1 MEFEIYTMRRKNMKQ
16 RKTRYLLLIFCL
28 IMLTACNGKTTK
40 KQVNSNRKLSQILDV
55 KKMQIKSDDGYGSLR
70 IINPVVENKSYVF
83 YIENGKKIIKVN
95 KQSKEKSVIVTFKRV
110 NKGGLSLEGNYLYY
124 IYNQEIYKSN
134 FKGKYTK
141 ILSKENLKKC
151 GVNAEVVSVKMYH
164 NKLYIIMEDYTNLY
178 VVQYNEEKYKVLIK
192 GYMRQICFGG
202 ECLYYI
208 DKGGAGIYEINLNTQ
223 KQQRIR
229 GIKWYEDYEMDNHPI
244 YMEITVYNGKLYYT
258 KWETKD
264 DIGRQVMYEY
274 EKNEKD
280 KKIFEFQGGANAIA
294 DSTKVIV
301 DEVMYDSEHEGMQEF
316 DLKDNKSYII
326 KKPTYKTGGINF
338 LIDDVILYED
348 DKSSN
353 NVYIMERIK

>member
-1 MEFEIYTMRRKNMKQ
+1 MKQ

-141 ILSKENLKKC
+141 ILSKENLKKS
-151 GVNAEVVSVKMYH
+151 GTDAKVVSVKMYH
-164 NKLYIIMEDYTNLY
+164 GKLYIIMENYT
-178 VVQYNEEKYKVLIK
+178 
-192 GYMRQICFGG
+192 
-202 ECLYYI
+202 
-208 DKGGAGIYEINLNTQ
+208 
-223 KQQRIR
+223 
-229 GIKWYEDYEMDNHPI
+229 
-244 YMEITVYNGKLYYT
+244 
-258 KWETKD
+258 
-264 DIGRQVMYEY
+264 
-274 EKNEKD
+274 
-280 KKIFEFQGGANAIA
+280 
-294 DSTKVIV
+294 
-301 DEVMYDSEHEGMQEF
+301 
-316 DLKDNKSYII
+316 DL
-326 KKPTYKTGGINF
+326 
-338 LIDDVILYED
+338 
-348 DKSSN
+348 
-353 NVYIMERIK
+353 

>member
-1 MEFEIYTMRRKNMKQ
+1 MERRRKNKLILIEN
-16 RKTRYLLLIFCL
+16 YL
-28 IMLTACNGKTTK
+28 
-40 KQVNSNRKLSQILDV
+40 KL

-301 DEVMYDSEHEGMQEF
+301 DEVMYDSEHEGMQVF

>member
-1 MEFEIYTMRRKNMKQ
+1 MKQ

-244 YMEITVYNGKLYYT
+244 YVEITVYNGKLYY
-258 KWETKD
+258 
-264 DIGRQVMYEY
+264 
-274 EKNEKD
+274 
-280 KKIFEFQGGANAIA
+280 
-294 DSTKVIV
+294 V
-301 DEVMYDSEHEGMQEF
+301 DEVMYDFEHEGMQVF
-316 DLKDNKSYII
+316 DLKDKKSYII

>member
-1 MEFEIYTMRRKNMKQ
+1 MERRRKNKLILIEN
-16 RKTRYLLLIFCL
+16 YLKF
-28 IMLTACNGKTTK
+28 
-40 KQVNSNRKLSQILDV
+40 

-301 DEVMYDSEHEGMQEF
+301 DEVMYDSEHEGMQVF

-348 DKSSN
+348 DKSSY

>member
-1 MEFEIYTMRRKNMKQ
+1 MKQ

-223 KQQRIR
+223 
-229 GIKWYEDYEMDNHPI
+229 
-244 YMEITVYNGKLYYT
+244 
-258 KWETKD
+258 
-264 DIGRQVMYEY
+264 
-274 EKNEKD
+274 
-280 KKIFEFQGGANAIA
+280 
-294 DSTKVIV
+294 
-301 DEVMYDSEHEGMQEF
+301 
-316 DLKDNKSYII
+316 
-326 KKPTYKTGGINF
+326 
-338 LIDDVILYED
+338 
-348 DKSSN
+348 
-353 NVYIMERIK
+353 

>member
-1 MEFEIYTMRRKNMKQ
+1 MF
-16 RKTRYLLLIFCL
+16 L
-28 IMLTACNGKTTK
+28 
-40 KQVNSNRKLSQILDV
+40 KL
-55 KKMQIKSDDGYGSLR
+55 
-70 IINPVVENKSYVF
+70 
-83 YIENGKKIIKVN
+83 ENGKKIIKVN

-244 YMEITVYNGKLYYT
+244 YVEITVYNGKLYYT

-301 DEVMYDSEHEGMQEF
+301 DEVMYDSEHEGMQVF

>member
-1 MEFEIYTMRRKNMKQ
+1 MERRRKNKLILIEN
-16 RKTRYLLLIFCL
+16 YLKF
-28 IMLTACNGKTTK
+28 
-40 KQVNSNRKLSQILDV
+40 

-164 NKLYIIMEDYTNLY
+164 NKLYIMEDYTNLY

-301 DEVMYDSEHEGMQEF
+301 DEVMYDSEHEGMQVF

>member
-1 MEFEIYTMRRKNMKQ
+1 
-16 RKTRYLLLIFCL
+16 
-28 IMLTACNGKTTK
+28 
-40 KQVNSNRKLSQILDV
+40 
-55 KKMQIKSDDGYGSLR
+55 
-70 IINPVVENKSYVF
+70 
-83 YIENGKKIIKVN
+83 
-95 KQSKEKSVIVTFKRV
+95 
-110 NKGGLSLEGNYLYY
+110 
-124 IYNQEIYKSN
+124 
-134 FKGKYTK
+134 
-141 ILSKENLKKC
+141 
-151 GVNAEVVSVKMYH
+151 
-164 NKLYIIMEDYTNLY
+164 
-178 VVQYNEEKYKVLIK
+178 
-192 GYMRQICFGG
+192 MRQICFGG

-244 YMEITVYNGKLYYT
+244 YVEITVYNGKLYYT

-301 DEVMYDSEHEGMQEF
+301 DEVMYDSEHEGMQVF

>member
-1 MEFEIYTMRRKNMKQ
+1 MERRRKNKLILIEN
-16 RKTRYLLLIFCL
+16 YLKF
-28 IMLTACNGKTTK
+28 
-40 KQVNSNRKLSQILDV
+40 

-301 DEVMYDSEHEGMQEF
+301 DEVMYDSEHEGMQVF

>member
-1 MEFEIYTMRRKNMKQ
+1 MK
-16 RKTRYLLLIFCL
+16 
-28 IMLTACNGKTTK
+28 
-40 KQVNSNRKLSQILDV
+40 
-55 KKMQIKSDDGYGSLR
+55 KSGTDA
-70 IINPVVENKSYVF
+70 K
-83 YIENGKKIIKVN
+83 
-95 KQSKEKSVIVTFKRV
+95 
-110 NKGGLSLEGNYLYY
+110 
-124 IYNQEIYKSN
+124 
-134 FKGKYTK
+134 
-141 ILSKENLKKC
+141 
-151 GVNAEVVSVKMYH
+151 VVSVKMYH
-164 NKLYIIMEDYTNLY
+164 GKLYIIMENYTDLY

-192 GYMRQICFGG
+192 GYMRQMCFGG

-208 DKGGAGIYEINLNTQ
+208 GKGGTGIYEINLNTQ

-229 GIKWYEDYEMDNHPI
+229 GIKWYEDYEMDNYPT
-244 YMEITVYNGKLYYT
+244 YVEITVYNGKLYYT

-280 KKIFEFQGGANAIA
+280 KKIFEFQGGASAIA

-301 DEVMYDSEHEGMQEF
+301 DEVMYDSEHEGMQVF